1 MADAKRR
8 PSLTLKQ
15 IIIIKY
21 ILQLIEIIVY

>member
-15 IIIIKY
+15 IIIKY
-21 ILQLIEIIVY
+21 ILQLIGIIAY